1 MDFENYEYVNREVS
15 SEMFYSLMGILHEK
29 LPLGKNFYR
38 LRTKFRK
45 NKG

>member
-29 LPLGKNFYR
+29 LPLCKNFYR

>member
-15 SEMFYSLMGILHEK
+15 SEMFFSLMGILHEK

-38 LRTKFRK
+38 LRTKYRK